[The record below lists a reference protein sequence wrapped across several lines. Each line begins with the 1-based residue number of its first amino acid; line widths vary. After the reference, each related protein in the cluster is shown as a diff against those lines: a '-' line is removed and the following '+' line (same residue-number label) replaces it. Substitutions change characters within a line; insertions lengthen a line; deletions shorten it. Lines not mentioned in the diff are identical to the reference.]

1 MQVIL
6 KKDMPKVGRKGQAIN
21 VKNGYAMNYLIP
33 QGFAEFAT
41 DKLLEEAAEIEK
53 QVLLDLQAKKKEAQE
68 NYEKLNGKTVSV
80 KVKLTKKGKLYA
92 KITENK
98 VAELVKEQL
107 HVNIAQN
114 QIKIKEE
121 IKEAGVKEGILVDL
135 GSTITATIKVKV
147 EGETE

>member
-53 QVLLDLQAKKKEAQE
+53 KVQEELQAKKKEAQA
-68 NYEKLNGKTVSV
+68 NYETINGKTVSV
-80 KVKLTKKGKLYA
+80 KAKLTKKGKLYA

-98 VAELVKEQL
+98 ITELVKEQL
-107 HVNIAQN
+107 NVNIAQN
-114 QIKIKEE
+114 QVKIKEE
-121 IKEAGVKEGILVDL
+121 IKEEGVKEGILIDL